1 MIIYILF
8 TELSIIYRARYVI
21 IYYIKTME
29 GGRMA
34 VLKKQ
39 SLVDQIYEELK
50 RQIIELRIPLG
61 SRLNVSELQE
71 KFGVSSTPI
80 REAINRLQKD
90 GIVEYEN
97 NVGARVITISAKDV
111 QEIQEVDFALQTGA
125 IRYAMQKGNN
135 EQIAEEIK
143 ECIESYKKVGNKEE
157 LSKYVTEILEIFYK
171 YADNSRLTG
180 SANLVHAQQAIL
192 RNIFTKQVNAEHNFR
207 ISGIQDFMDLYDA
220 VKAGDEIEAMKAI
233 ERNNFRAKDV
243 IIKGLEELN
252 N

>member
-1 MIIYILF
+1 
-8 TELSIIYRARYVI
+8 
-21 IYYIKTME
+21 
-29 GGRMA
+29 MA

-61 SRLNVSELQE
+61 NRLNVSELQE

-97 NVGARVITISAKDV
+97 NIGARVITLSPKDV
-111 QEIQEVDFALQTGA
+111 QEIIEVDFALQTGA
-125 IRYAMQKGNN
+125 IRYAMEKGNN
-135 EQIAEEIK
+135 DDIAKEIK
-143 ECIESYKKVGNKEE
+143 ECIDNYKKSSNKEE
-157 LSKYVTEILEIFYK
+157 LSKYVTQIMDIFYK

-180 SANLVHAQQAIL
+180 SANIVHAQQAIL
-192 RNIFTKQVNAEHNFR
+192 RNIFTKQINAEQNFR
-207 ISGIQDFMDLYDA
+207 ISGIQDFIDLYEA

-233 ERNNFRAKDV
+233 ERNNFKAKDV
-243 IIKGLEELN
+243 IIKGIEELN

>member
-1 MIIYILF
+1 
-8 TELSIIYRARYVI
+8 
-21 IYYIKTME
+21 
-29 GGRMA
+29 MA

-61 SRLNVSELQE
+61 NRLNVSELQE

-97 NVGARVITISAKDV
+97 NIGARVITLSPKDV
-111 QEIQEVDFALQTGA
+111 QEIIEVDFALQTGA
-125 IRYAMQKGNN
+125 IRYAMEKGNN
-135 EQIAEEIK
+135 DDIAKEIK
-143 ECIESYKKVGNKEE
+143 ECIDNYKKSSNKEE
-157 LSKYVTEILEIFYK
+157 LSKYVTQIMDIFYK

-180 SANLVHAQQAIL
+180 SANIVHAQQAIL
-192 RNIFTKQVNAEHNFR
+192 RNIFTKQINAEQNFR
-207 ISGIQDFMDLYDA
+207 ISGIQDFIDLYEA

-233 ERNNFRAKDV
+233 ERNNFKAKDV
-243 IIKGLEELN
+243 IRRGIEELN